1 MSILRTYRV
10 VLPLS
15 AALILFSMPDGASA
29 QLAVA
34 EVIKA
39 GVKKVIRAVDLKVQ
53 RLQNKTI
60 WLQNAQKVVENQL
73 SKFKLGEIS
82 DWTERQR
89 KLYAGY
95 YEELRK
101 VKSVIASY
109 QRIREMA
116 SVQGDILSEYKW
128 AIGKFRR
135 DSHFSASELSQIE
148 EVYGGMLEQSIKNLD
163 QLFVVVN
170 SFKTQM
176 SDAARL
182 ELIDAAAGA
191 MEQNYNELRQFG
203 QQNIGLSI
211 ERAKSELEV
220 KTLKQVYEIK

>member
-1 MSILRTYRV
+1 MRILKTYRI

-15 AALILFSMPDGASA
+15 AALILFTMPDGANA
-29 QLAVA
+29 QLAIA

-60 WLQNAQKVVENQL
+60 WLQNAQKVIENEL

-82 DWTERQR
+82 DWTEKQR
-89 KLYAGY
+89 KLYSGY
-95 YEELRK
+95 YEELHK
-101 VKSVIASY
+101 VKSVITTY
-109 QRIREMA
+109 QRIGELAR
-116 SVQGDILSEYKW
+116 VQGDIVSEYKW

-135 DSHFSASELSQIE
+135 DSHFTADELGHIE
-148 EVYGGMLEQSIKNLD
+148 EVYGGMLEQSLKNLD
-163 QLFVVVN
+163 QIFMVVN

-182 ELIDAAAGA
+182 ELIDAAAEK
-191 MEQNYNELRQFG
+191 MEGNYNDLRQFG
-203 QQNIGLSI
+203 QQHIALSI
-211 ERAKSELEV
+211 QRAKSELEV
-220 KTLKQVYEIK
+220 KTLKLVYEIR

>member
-1 MSILRTYRV
+1 MKILKTYRI

-15 AALILFSMPDGASA
+15 AALILFTMPDGANA
-29 QLAVA
+29 QLAIA

-60 WLQNAQKVVENQL
+60 WLQNAQKVIENEL

-89 KLYAGY
+89 KLYSGY
-95 YEELRK
+95 YEELHK
-101 VKSVIASY
+101 VKSVIATY
-109 QRIREMA
+109 QRISELAR
-116 SVQGDILSEYKW
+116 VQGDILSEYKW

-135 DSHFSASELSQIE
+135 DSHFTVDELGHIE
-148 EVYGGMLEQSIKNLD
+148 EVYGGMLEQSLKNLD
-163 QLFVVVN
+163 QIFVVIN

-182 ELIDAAAGA
+182 ELIDVAAEK
-191 MEQNYNELRQFG
+191 MEGNYNDLRQFG
-203 QQNIGLSI
+203 QQNISLSI
-211 ERAKSELEV
+211 QRAKSELEV
-220 KTLKQVYEIK
+220 KTLKLVYEIR

>member
-1 MSILRTYRV
+1 M
-10 VLPLS
+10 LPLS
-15 AALILFSMPDGASA
+15 AALILFSMPDGANA
-29 QLAVA
+29 QLAIA

-60 WLQNAQKVVENQL
+60 WLQNAQKVIENEL

-89 KLYAGY
+89 KLYSGY
-95 YEELRK
+95 YEELHK
-101 VKSVIASY
+101 VKSVIATY
-109 QRIREMA
+109 QRIGELAR
-116 SVQGDILSEYKW
+116 VQGDIMSEYKW

-135 DSHFSASELSQIE
+135 DSHFTADELGHIE
-148 EVYGGMLEQSIKNLD
+148 EVYGGMLEQSLKNLD
-163 QLFVVVN
+163 QIFMVVN

-182 ELIDAAAGA
+182 ELIDAAAEK
-191 MEQNYNELRQFG
+191 MEANYNDLRQFG
-203 QQNIGLSI
+203 QQHIALSI
-211 ERAKSELEV
+211 QRAKSELEV
-220 KTLKQVYEIK
+220 KTLKLVYEIR

>member
-1 MSILRTYRV
+1 MNIMKTYRV

-15 AALILFSMPDGASA
+15 AALILFSMPNGASA

-60 WLQNAQKVVENQL
+60 WLQNAQKVVENEL

-82 DWTERQR
+82 YWTERQR

-95 YEELRK
+95 YEELYK
-101 VKSVIASY
+101 VKAVIATY
-109 QRIREMA
+109 QRITELA
-116 SVQGDILSEYKW
+116 KVQGDIVSEYKW

-135 DSHFSASELSQIE
+135 DSHFTADELAHIE
-148 EVYGGMLEQSIKNLD
+148 EVYGGMLEQSLKNLD
-163 QLFVVVN
+163 QIFLVVN

-182 ELIDAAAGA
+182 ELIDAAAER
-191 MEQNYNELRQFG
+191 MEGNYNDLREFG
-203 QQNIGLSI
+203 QQNIRLSI
-211 ERAKSELEV
+211 QRAKSELEI
-220 KTLKQVYEIK
+220 KTLKHVYEIK

>member
-1 MSILRTYRV
+1 MRTYRI

-39 GVKKVIRAVDLKVQ
+39 GVKKVIKAVDLKVQ

-89 KLYAGY
+89 KLYASY

-116 SVQGDILSEYKW
+116 SVQGDIVSEYKW

-135 DSHFSASELSQIE
+135 DSHFSAHELSHIE
-148 EVYGGMLEQSIKNLD
+148 AVYGGMLEQSIKNLD

-182 ELIDAAAGA
+182 ELIDAAAGQ
-191 MEQNYNELRQFG
+191 MEANYAELRQFG

-211 ERAKSELEV
+211 QRAKSELEV

>member
-1 MSILRTYRV
+1 MSILRTYRI

-15 AALILFSMPDGASA
+15 AALILFTMPDGASA

-116 SVQGDILSEYKW
+116 SVQGDILSEYRW

-191 MEQNYNELRQFG
+191 MEQNYSELRQFG
-203 QQNIGLSI
+203 QRNIGLSI
-211 ERAKSELEV
+211 QRAKSELEV
-220 KTLKQVYEIK
+220 KTLKQVYEIR

>member
-1 MSILRTYRV
+1 MSILKTYRI

-15 AALILFSMPDGASA
+15 AALILFTMPDGANA
-29 QLAVA
+29 QLAIA

-60 WLQNAQKVVENQL
+60 WLQNAQKVIENEL

-89 KLYAGY
+89 KLYSGY
-95 YEELRK
+95 YEELHK
-101 VKSVIASY
+101 VKSVIATY
-109 QRIREMA
+109 QRISELAR
-116 SVQGDILSEYKW
+116 VQGDILSEYKW

-135 DSHFSASELSQIE
+135 DSHFTPDELGHIE
-148 EVYGGMLEQSIKNLD
+148 DVYGGMLEQSLKNLD
-163 QLFVVVN
+163 QIFVVVN

-182 ELIDAAAGA
+182 ELIDAAAEK
-191 MEQNYNELRQFG
+191 MEGNYNDLRQFG
-203 QQNIGLSI
+203 QQNISLSI
-211 ERAKSELEV
+211 QRAKSELEV
-220 KTLKQVYEIK
+220 KTLKLVYEIR